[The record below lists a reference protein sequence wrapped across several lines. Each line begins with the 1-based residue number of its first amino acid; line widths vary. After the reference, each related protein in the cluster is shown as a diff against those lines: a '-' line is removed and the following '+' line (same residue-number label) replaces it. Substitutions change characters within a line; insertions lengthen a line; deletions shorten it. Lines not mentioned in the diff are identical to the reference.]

1 MVGFHIFETEH
12 FRADQ
17 SVECPIPGYLILSS
31 KQARTRFSRIPV
43 QATADLGYSIC
54 LACRCV
60 EEIIKPE
67 RVYVARF
74 GEELSKIHFHI
85 FPRTQWLLKEY
96 ERAFGSA
103 ALPTRGPR
111 IFDWARETFGGNS
124 QPRIP
129 GISLAE
135 AVREMRALAQRRSRK
150 GI

>member
-1 MVGFHIFETEH
+1 MVSFHIFETEH

-85 FPRTQWLLKEY
+85 FPELS
-96 ERAFGSA
+96 GC
-103 ALPTRGPR
+103 
-111 IFDWARETFGGNS
+111 
-124 QPRIP
+124 
-129 GISLAE
+129 
-135 AVREMRALAQRRSRK
+135 
-150 GI
+150 